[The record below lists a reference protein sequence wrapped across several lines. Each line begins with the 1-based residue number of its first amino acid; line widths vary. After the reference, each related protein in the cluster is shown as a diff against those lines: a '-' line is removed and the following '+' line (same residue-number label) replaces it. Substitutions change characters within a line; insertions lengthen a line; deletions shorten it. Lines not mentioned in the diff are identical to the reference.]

1 MPHSQDSHIAGE
13 TAAESDSRR
22 KESATGEE
30 APVSWVGSMADAA
43 VEKGR
48 PIWIE
53 LLIIATFT
61 LLITVPFLNQPFHM
75 DDPGFIEFA
84 RARQDAPLTMEL
96 RDYVFFGKRNESFI
110 DTHPP
115 LISSYI
121 ALVMY
126 ASGGES
132 EMLYHGAFLIF
143 PLLAGVSMYFLSRR
157 FIRNPLLV
165 TLLLMGTPGMMVMS
179 HTLMSDI
186 PGLSFWLATVALYI
200 YGLDR
205 RSTGLMALCAV
216 TMTLGIF
223 TSYQVLSVIPLLL
236 VYAAARRR
244 LTLLSFLPF
253 TLPLSSFASYLAW
266 HFAVVGGLPRFSYGE
281 GDPMAWYSIIKKISS
296 AMVTLAEAAVFFGIL
311 YRVLVARAWDYAVYL
326 VLLIPI
332 AFAIFSQYLGGYY
345 SGPAALLAILLMPLG
360 MLMIYQFYSRGW
372 EWLKSERSR
381 PEQLAKSL
389 LLLLWLGGVLFYVV
403 VLMPYSSVRYLLPLF
418 PPLILLLA
426 RLMEERFTASAE
438 QLRNLLLA
446 GILSTTGLGLLV
458 SAADLEF
465 AESNRTLAQTE
476 ARAMG
481 AELSASG
488 NQLWFVGEFSLRYY
502 MEQEGFQELP
512 LDAVP
517 ATGDIIIQS
526 PLGNWR
532 PFSEDV
538 DHRVKKEDEIHY
550 GGVNPFRVTSYDAN
564 AGFYGSFWGV
574 LPFSLA
580 GGDVE
585 KYLVYRM
592 QPPNDEEGWM
602 TRNWKPGNA
611 TGSE

>member
-1 MPHSQDSHIAGE
+1 MTSSENTDINAGTDSIITWTAPSEAVASQK
-13 TAAESDSRR
+13 R
-22 KESATGEE
+22 
-30 APVSWVGSMADAA
+30 PVWL
-43 VEKGR
+43 
-48 PIWIE
+48 E
-53 LLIIATFT
+53 LLIVAAFT

-84 RARQDAPLTMEL
+84 RARQDAPLAMEL
-96 RDYVFFGKRNESFI
+96 RDYVFFGKRNESFV

-132 EMLYHGAFLIF
+132 EMLYHAAFLIF
-143 PLLAGVSMYFLSRR
+143 PLLAGASMYFLSRR
-157 FIRNPLLV
+157 FIRRPLLV

-179 HTLMSDI
+179 HTLMSDV
-186 PGLSFWLATVALYI
+186 PGLSLWLATVALYI

-205 RSTGLMALCAV
+205 RSTGLMALCAI
-216 TMTLGIF
+216 TLTLGIF

-236 VYAAARRR
+236 VYAIARRQ
-244 LTLLSFLPF
+244 LNLLSLLPF

-266 HFAVVGGLPRFSYGE
+266 HVAVVGELPRFSYGE
-281 GDPMAWYSIIKKISS
+281 GAPMAWYSIIKKVSS
-296 AMVTLAEAAVFFGIL
+296 AMVTLAEATVFFGVL
-311 YRVLVARAWDYAVYL
+311 YRVLVAKAWDYAVYL

-332 AFAIFSQYLGGYY
+332 AIAIYSQYLSGYY
-345 SGPAALLAILLMPLG
+345 SAPAALLAILLMPLG
-360 MLMIYQFYSRGW
+360 MLMVYQFYTRGW
-372 EWLKSERSR
+372 EWLKSERTR
-381 PEQLAKSL
+381 PEETARTL
-389 LLLLWLGGVLFYVV
+389 LLLLWFGGVLFYVV

-426 RLMEERFTASAE
+426 RLMEERFRASAS
-438 QLRNLLLA
+438 QLRNLLIA
-446 GILSTTGLGLLV
+446 AIVSTTGLGLLV

-465 AESNRTLAQTE
+465 AESNRTLAQTQ
-476 ARAMG
+476 AREMG
-481 AELSASG
+481 AELAATG

-512 LDAVP
+512 LDTVP
-517 ATGDIIIQS
+517 ATGDIVIQS

-538 DHRVKKEDEIHY
+538 DHRVKKEDELHY
-550 GGVNPFRVTSYDAN
+550 GGVDPIRVTSYDAN

-574 LPFSLA
+574 LPFSLST
-580 GGDVE
+580 GDIE
-585 KYLVYRM
+585 KYLVYRIL
-592 QPPNDEEGWM
+592 PPNDEEGWM
-602 TRNWKPGNA
+602 TRNWKQ
-611 TGSE
+611 GSAAGGQ